1 MEPTADALHEV
12 FARWARRTRAPGLAW
27 GLVRDG
33 KLSASGGIGTLR
45 IGADVP
51 PDADSVFR
59 IASMTKSFTGAALMR
74 LVARGRVR
82 LDDPVAAL
90 LPEIAHWRG
99 PSADGPPLTL
109 RHLVSQESG
118 LPTDDPWADRH
129 MDLSR
134 EAMDA
139 LLAEGALFGFTPGTA
154 FEYSNLGWALV
165 GRAIERAGGQRV
177 QDVVEESFLR
187 PLGMETTTWTRPP
200 DRPIA
205 EPYRLQDGAWKHEG
219 EPIGDGEIAPMG
231 GLWSSVRDLA
241 TWVGFFL
248 DAWPPR
254 DDPDDGP
261 LPRWARR
268 EMQQL
273 RRLATVERARPSPN
287 GPSRVVADG
296 YGVGLMIR
304 VDERL
309 GTSVGHSGGLP
320 GYGSHMRWLPERGVG
335 VIALSN
341 VSYGSMRAACVDAL
355 EALADRDALGPTRS
369 VRPSAVF
376 TERAEAAA
384 RLLSAWS
391 DQEAGSLF
399 AENMAGDEPLDRRA
413 ATAAAIVDRHGPIE
427 VGTADME
434 TPLAGS
440 FRSAQGAVE
449 VELGLDRTGR
459 IQWLEVTDRTEPS
472 DAPIVVDT
480 PTLTRLAGSVVI
492 LVRPTGDLEDAF
504 ERWQGEMLDRIGVPS
519 VVAPAGHATLASFG
533 SPNVPLG
540 PSGERALVEVVE
552 RWAAS
557 AEPLLLQPSGLGV
570 FEVDPRV
577 VFVRLAAPGV
587 VSALRALRA
596 AAADAGLPPGEAH
609 AIAAEDWVPHLTLA
623 LVPADEIEPNRW
635 RELLTW
641 LEGVSAAEPASTATV
656 AEVVTFDGG
665 PGRVVATFPIGRA
678 RPAGVAPPP
687 SS

>member
-12 FARWARRTRAPGLAW
+12 FARWARQTRAPGLAW

-33 KLSASGGIGTLR
+33 ALIASGGVGTLR
-45 IGADVP
+45 VGADVP

-82 LDDPVAAL
+82 LDEPVAAL

-99 PSADGPPLTL
+99 ATADGPPLTL

-118 LPTDDPWADRH
+118 LPTDDAWADRH

-139 LLAEGALFGFTPGTA
+139 LLAEEALFAFTPGTA

-165 GRAIERAGGQRV
+165 GRAIERAGGRRV
-177 QDVVEESFLR
+177 QDVVEESFLG
-187 PLGMETTTWTRPP
+187 PLGMDATTWTRPP
-200 DRPIA
+200 DRSIA
-205 EPYRLQDGAWKHEG
+205 EPYRLQDGRWLHEG
-219 EPIGDGEIAPMG
+219 EPIGDGEVAPMG

-241 TWVGFFL
+241 MWVGFFL

-273 RRLATVERARPSPN
+273 RRLATIERARPSPN

-296 YGVGLMIR
+296 YGIGLMIR

-309 GTSVGHSGGLP
+309 GLSVGHSGGLP
-320 GYGSHMRWLPERGVG
+320 GYGSHMRWLPDRGVG

-341 VSYGSMRAACVDAL
+341 VSYGSMRSACIDAL
-355 EALADRDALGPTRS
+355 EVLADLDALGPTRS
-369 VRPSAVF
+369 IQPSAVF
-376 TERAEAAA
+376 TDRAEAAA
-384 RLLSAWS
+384 RLVSAWS
-391 DQEAGSLF
+391 DEEAESLF
-399 AENMAGDEPLDRRA
+399 AGNMAGDEPFDRRA
-413 ATAAAIVDRHGPIE
+413 AAAAAIVHRHGPVE
-427 VGTADME
+427 VGTTDME
-434 TPLAGS
+434 TPLAGT
-440 FRSAQGAVE
+440 FRSAEGAVE
-449 VELGLDRTGR
+449 VELGLDHTGR

-480 PTLTRLAGSVVI
+480 PTLTRVAGSAFV
-492 LVRPTGDLEDAF
+492 LLRPTGDLADAF
-504 ERWQGEMLDRIGVPS
+504 ERWQGEVLDRIGGS
-519 VVAPAGHATLASFG
+519 GVVAPAGHATLASFG
-533 SPNVPLG
+533 SPDAPLG
-540 PSGERALVEVVE
+540 PNGDRALVDVVG
-552 RWAAS
+552 RWAAG
-557 AEPLLLQPSGLGV
+557 AEPPLLQPSGLGM

-577 VFVRLAAPGV
+577 VFVRLEAPGV

-609 AIAAEDWVPHLTLA
+609 AIAAEAWVPHLTLA

-641 LEGVSAAEPASTATV
+641 LEGVSAAEPASTSTV
-656 AEVVTFDGG
+656 AEVVAFDGG
-665 PGRVVATFPIGRA
+665 PGRVVATVPIGRI
-678 RPAGVAPPP
+678 RSAGVSPPP